1 MGAFAK
7 KVSSLMDDQLARMSS
22 EDLDEMGKQYDTQTL
37 MTTLHESRD
46 PKMMES
52 AAKETNQRLQGGVEV
67 YNSVMSGGGIDDLLG
82 QLKILQTKALNV
94 QRHQVRAQRPAAQN
108 LRDMVFDTGPID
120 DTYNSRND
128 KPHQLS
134 YNDAFNANT
143 MRQNSAS
150 YALFFKY
157 NADALSGAAMRC
169 KHEHVAHLYNLQ
181 VLYLLLLM
189 ANKCAMVLHTFY
201 FIEFAIKT
209 DSATLSKM
217 EIKSK
222 HNVLRRRLQM
232 NCGDSND
239 STALSEMGTNN
250 ALRWRQ
256 SAGVC

>member
-1 MGAFAK
+1 
-7 KVSSLMDDQLARMSS
+7 
-22 EDLDEMGKQYDTQTL
+22 
-37 MTTLHESRD
+37 
-46 PKMMES
+46 MMES
-52 AAKETNQRLQGGVEV
+52 AAKETDQRLQGGDSEV
-67 YNSVMSGGGIDDLLG
+67 YNSVMSGGGIGDLLG
-82 QLKILQTKALNV
+82 QLNSLEEILQTKALNV
-94 QRHQVRAQRPAAQN
+94 QRHQVRAQRQAGQN
-108 LRDMVFDTGPID
+108 LRDMVFDTGAID

-134 YNDAFNANT
+134 YNDAFDHLLIFELKPEA
-143 MRQNSAS
+143 
-150 YALFFKY
+150 
-157 NADALSGAAMRC
+157 C

-189 ANKCAMVLHTFY
+189 ANKCAIVLHTFY
-201 FIEFAIKT
+201 FIEFAIKM

-217 EIKSK
+217 EVKSK
-222 HNVLRRRLQM
+222 HNVLRRSLQM